1 MTVICVNEEL
11 LMLHPINSPKNR
23 TRFFF
28 LKFPDPKSKNWASD
42 YENVSIQHGVK
53 PPNPAVLL
61 GLVPAIFEICPD
73 LVAGI
78 ALGGMVWGIFLCWDN

>member
-1 MTVICVNEEL
+1 MKNCCF
-11 LMLHPINSPKNR
+11 LHPLKK
-23 TRFFF
+23 TLQETGLVFFF
-28 LKFPDPKSKNWASD
+28 FAEISCSKNWASD

-53 PPNPAVLL
+53 PNPAVLL

-78 ALGGMVWGIFLCWDN
+78 ALGGMVGGLPKC